1 LDRNAEIGSQPQFCR
16 RGLRGVLFDL
26 DGTLLD
32 TARDMAE
39 ALNRLRVAEG
49 LEALPYERVRPLVS
63 HGAPRLLR
71 YAFGEADPVRYETL
85 RTRFLDFYRAAIAVH
100 TRMFAGFD
108 AVLDAIERSGLRW
121 GVVTNKPGWLAAPL
135 LAELGLELRCGCM
148 VAGDTLSERKPHPLP
163 LLHAAG
169 LLGFEPR
176 ECAYVGDAERDVQAA
191 RNAGMIPL
199 VAAFGYLAED
209 DDPAAWKPEAIF
221 ARPEELIDWLGLAA

>member
-1 LDRNAEIGSQPQFCR
+1 MTAG

-39 ALNRLRVAEG
+39 ALNRLRLSEG
-49 LEALPYERVRPLVS
+49 LEALELAQVRPLVS
-63 HGAPRLLR
+63 HGAPRMLR
-71 YAFGEADPVRYETL
+71 FAFGDPEPARYESL
-85 RTRFLDFYRAAIAVH
+85 RTRFLDFYRAALAVH
-100 TRMFAGFD
+100 TRLFTGFES
-108 AVLDAIERSGLRW
+108 VLGAIERSGLRW

-135 LAELGLELRCGCM
+135 LAEVGLTPRCGCL

-169 LLGFEPR
+169 LLGIEAR

-199 VAAFGYLAED
+199 VAGFGYLAEGE
-209 DDPAAWKPEAIF
+209 DPAAWNADAIIAHPED
-221 ARPEELIDWLGLAA
+221 LIGWLGLEK